1 MNEFDK
7 QNNDLWRF
15 GIIYYNPNDPSVWVE
30 KRVEIGW
37 TLNFAHVRSYFIM
50 GLILAIPL
58 ALGLFSSLFS

>member
-30 KRVEIGW
+30 KRVGIGW